1 MIKILTITNIKL
13 NGMLKFNLFFAL
25 IILFSQILKAQA
37 PEGYYSNA
45 EELSGEKLKTEL
57 HEIINNHHSQSYS
70 DLWTDFQTT
79 DDKPDGT
86 VWDMYSDVPEGDPP
100 YIYNFGNDQCGNY
113 SGEGS
118 CYNRE
123 HSFPKSWFDD
133 ASPMYTDLY
142 HLYPTDG
149 YVNGRRQNYPYGE
162 TDNPGWTSKNGSKK
176 GPCSYPGY
184 GGTVFEPIDE
194 YKGDFARTYF
204 YMVTRYEDKVAGWAS
219 NSSSA
224 DAMLN
229 GTTYPAFEQWAVDM
243 LMDWHQNDPVS
254 DKEIN
259 RNNTVFDIQN
269 NRNPFIDHP
278 EYVNEIWGDP
288 QEEYEKPVIDTV
300 TFSPASPEP
309 GEGIA
314 VYATIQSSSPIQTVE
329 MSWGKSSQNYSN
341 QKELSRVNGDYTDS
355 IPGQTDTDSLYVIV
369 EAQNYSDS
377 LAKSKEY
384 VIGYDN
390 NTWISDFKTSTK
402 NANPKVYP
410 NPTKGMLFV
419 KFEQPVEISLMEL
432 YDLSGKILQKQE
444 LSNIVK
450 QKVLFRIM
458 NVSRGT
464 YILKTQ
470 TKENIHYNKVL
481 VK

>member
-1 MIKILTITNIKL
+1 
-13 NGMLKFNLFFAL
+13 MLKFNLLLAA
-25 IILFSQILKAQA
+25 IILFSQILHAQT
-37 PEGYYSNA
+37 PDGYYSTA
-45 EELSGEKLKTEL
+45 EGLSGENLKTEL

-79 DDKPDGT
+79 DAKGDGT
-86 VWDMYSDVPEGDPP
+86 VWDMYSDVPDGDLP
-100 YIYNFGNDQCGNY
+100 YVYYFGTDQCGNY

-149 YVNGRRQNYPYGE
+149 YVNGMRGNYPYGE
-162 TDNPGWTSKNGSKK
+162 TENPSWTSQNGSKK
-176 GPCSYPGY
+176 GSCSYPGY
-184 GGTVFEPIDE
+184 SGTVFEPIDE

-204 YMVTRYEDKVAGWAS
+204 YMVTRYEDKAAGWES

-224 DAMLN
+224 DAILD
-229 GTTYPAFEQWAVDM
+229 GTTYPAFEQWAIDM
-243 LMDWHQNDPVS
+243 LIDWHQNDTVS

-259 RNNTVFDIQN
+259 RNNAVFDIQN

-288 QEEYEKPVIDTV
+288 EEEYEKPVIDTV

-314 VYATIQSSSPIQTVE
+314 VYVKIESSSPLQRVE
-329 MSWGKSSQNYSN
+329 MSWGKSTGNYSN
-341 QKELSRVNGDYTDS
+341 QQELNPLGGYFTDS
-355 IPGQTDTDSLYVIV
+355 IPEQTDTDSLFVII
-369 EAQNYSDS
+369 EAQNSSDS
-377 LAKSKEY
+377 LAKSQEY
-384 VIGYDN
+384 VVGYDK
-390 NTWISDFKTSTK
+390 NTRIGDIKHFTK
-402 NANPKVYP
+402 SVNPNVYP
-410 NPTKGMLFV
+410 NPTESILFV
-419 KFEQPVEISLMEL
+419 KFDHPADISLMEL
-432 YDLSGKILQKQE
+432 YDLSGRLLQKRKM
-444 LSNIVK
+444 SKVTK
-450 QKVLFRIM
+450 QKVSFRIL

-464 YILKTQ
+464 YILKTT
-470 TKENIHYNKVL
+470 TKENVFYNKVL

>member
-1 MIKILTITNIKL
+1 
-13 NGMLKFNLFFAL
+13 MLKFIQLFAS
-25 IILFSQILKAQA
+25 IILLSQILKAQA
-37 PEGYYSNA
+37 PEEYYSSA
-45 EELSGEKLKTEL
+45 KELSGENLKTEL
-57 HEIINNHHSQSYS
+57 HEIINNHHSQSYR

-86 VWDMYSDVPEGDPP
+86 VWDMYSDVPEGDLP

-149 YVNGRRQNYPYGE
+149 YVNGMRGNYPYGE
-162 TDNPGWTSKNGSKK
+162 TNNPSWTSLNGSKK
-176 GPCSYPGY
+176 GSCSYPGY

-204 YMVTRYEDKVAGWAS
+204 YMVTRYEDKVAEWES

-224 DAMLN
+224 DAVLN
-229 GTTYPAFEQWAVDM
+229 GTTYPGFEQWAIDM

-254 DKEIN
+254 DKEID
-259 RNNTVFDIQN
+259 RNNAVFDIQN

-278 EYVNEIWGDP
+278 EYVNEIWGNP

-300 TFSPASPEP
+300 TFSPASPES
-309 GEGIA
+309 GDGIA
-314 VYATIQSSSPIQTVE
+314 VYAKINSSSPIQMVE
-329 MSWGKSSQNYSN
+329 MFWGKSTQTYSN
-341 QKELSRVNGDYTDS
+341 QQILSQHRDYYTDS
-355 IPGQTDTDSLYVIV
+355 ISGQTDTDSLYVIV

-377 LAKSKEY
+377 RAKSKEY

-390 NTWISDFKTSTK
+390 NTRISDVKSSTK
-402 NANPKVYP
+402 SPNPTVYP
-410 NPTKGMLFV
+410 NPAKTILFV
-419 KFEQPVEISLMEL
+419 KFDQPVEISSMEL
-432 YDLSGKILQKQE
+432 YNLNGNLLQKKN
-444 LSNIVK
+444 LSHIIK
-450 QKVLFRIM
+450 QKISFRIM

-464 YILKTQ
+464 YILKTT
-470 TKENIHYNKVL
+470 TKEKFHYNKVL
-481 VK
+481 IQ